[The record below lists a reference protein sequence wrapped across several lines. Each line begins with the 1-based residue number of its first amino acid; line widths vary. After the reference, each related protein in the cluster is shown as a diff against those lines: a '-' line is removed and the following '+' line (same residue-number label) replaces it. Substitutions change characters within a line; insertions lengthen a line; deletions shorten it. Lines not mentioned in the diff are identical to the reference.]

1 MHQNLGKRLKA
12 LRRRR
17 GMTQSDLARRAGL
30 SLGYLARL
38 ELGRHDPSLTTVRK
52 LARALKVTV
61 ADLAGQ
67 LEIPGRL

>member
-1 MHQNLGKRLKA
+1 MYQHLGKRLKA

-61 ADLAGQ
+61 ADLAG
-67 LEIPGRL
+67 